1 MKRYIKSN
9 MLGPAFNLYED
20 TGDYLVSGCMWNE
33 DEELYDTVRSSWAN
47 SAQEAASIAKQ
58 YLSEYDDIDSAI
70 VTLPT
75 GTQVVIDADKHY
87 TEDEIYEAISID

>member
-1 MKRYIKSN
+1 

-33 DEELYDTVRSSWAN
+33 DEESYDTVRSSWAN
-47 SAQEAASIAKQ
+47 SVQEAASIAKQ
-58 YLSEYDDIDSAI
+58 YLDEYDDIDSAI

-75 GTQVVIDADKHY
+75 GTQVVINADKYY
-87 TEDEIYEAISID
+87 TEDEIYDAISID